1 MSWYIGVIDLNVYIG
16 FRVVM
21 VLFIG
26 VNWELLF
33 IFYVYLNGLDIS
45 LEFLFEIVFIYVI
58 KIFNLIYLNYLY
70 DGTYIRYINIF
81 VYKLVL

>member
-1 MSWYIGVIDLNVYIG
+1 MIRCGYWSLMSWYIGVIDLNVYIG

-58 KIFNLIYLNYLY
+58 KIFNLIYLIIYMMVCIW
-70 DGTYIRYINIF
+70 GI
-81 VYKLVL
+81 